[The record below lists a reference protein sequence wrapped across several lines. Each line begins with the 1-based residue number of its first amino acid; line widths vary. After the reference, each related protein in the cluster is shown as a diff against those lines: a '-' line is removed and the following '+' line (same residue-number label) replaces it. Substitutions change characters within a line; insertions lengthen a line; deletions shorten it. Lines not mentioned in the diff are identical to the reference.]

1 MPAAR
6 ATVHG
11 IKIRNATVRG
21 RKRGSMLTLDEGDMP
36 PQANARMTVA
46 LPPRGRHAQ
55 PAEDGPVRRDRGPV
69 VGLEADLRLRLGHRR
84 QGRAHLLPVALA
96 IEAVEPGDLAVL
108 PPQAQLEGGPCL
120 RKDGDRPRLVALLEA
135 H

>member
-46 LPPRGRHAQ
+46 LSRNGRHAQ
-55 PAEDGPVRRDRGPV
+55 PDEDGPARRDGGPV
-69 VGLEADLRLRLGHRR
+69 VGLEGETRPRLCHRR

-120 RKDGDRPRLVALLEA
+120 RNDGDRSRAVA
-135 H
+135 